1 MIQRSGGG
9 WRGRGQTDVL
19 LPLED
24 GARFLP
30 EITPAEDSDCEV
42 LPMGASGLQGNTPE
56 RRRRGSPGGAS
67 AAGAGGSVSMAEVP
81 RPKDPDPEKHR
92 EAGGN

>member
-1 MIQRSGGG
+1 MSFCPLRM
-9 WRGRGQTDVL
+9 GRGSGV
-19 LPLED
+19 
-24 GARFLP
+24 RFLL

-67 AAGAGGSVSMAEVP
+67 AAGAGGSVSRAEVP